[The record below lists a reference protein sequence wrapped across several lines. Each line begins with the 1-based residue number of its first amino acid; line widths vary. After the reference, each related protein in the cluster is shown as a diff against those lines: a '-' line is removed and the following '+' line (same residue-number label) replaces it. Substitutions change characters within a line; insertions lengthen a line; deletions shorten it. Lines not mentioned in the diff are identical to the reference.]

1 MAHGGRLEDYTAMR
15 LSRRTNTTTVTRVLI
30 GDRTSR
36 LIRAASRCIVG
47 LIVLAGL
54 LLVGCA
60 SESKSDKTVAL
71 DEPRAANGVI
81 VETDEPVDLEKMA
94 DALDAIDLE
103 SWPAIVAPASDPNG
117 EAEENGSAPP
127 KIDVADA
134 VSMTAGKATPAKST
148 ASIVLPKL
156 SKTEIV
162 ELSRFLGAHLTAE
175 QGYSVAA
182 AAVGDALPVP
192 PVDAIGDRIV
202 SRPGEGG
209 THILRFGY
217 RRFVSQP
224 PQLWV
229 LGVIVGADGSLSANP
244 DLALVEPEVTKI
256 IASMNEVRAGLTVRD
271 LEPKLIQLSY
281 TDSKAA
287 LSMLKGLGV
296 TTINTPAEIPPKIEF
311 AKLPYVVN
319 IADPDKGYT
328 GLVGKDTKSGKGK
341 LSLTPGVASEMS
353 DNAIASP
360 MTQLMVLFHPAHP
373 EQFSEVRRLLDT
385 FIDRPARQIFIECMV
400 LEISQEGLRDLGV
413 NWALNSNASP
423 LNLQLL
429 GGSSSAGGNEDTLT
443 LGIPDTSL
451 LNEVFEG
458 QFKWD
463 WDVTVRALIRTGKAE
478 ILSRPSVLTLNN
490 RQSTIRVGE
499 DIPIASSLQ
508 GSYGGKVSFNFEYLP
523 VGILLN
529 IRPRINESGAEV
541 SMLIDTIVSARVPG
555 EDLELKDPGSQVV
568 LASAPRVSTRR
579 VQTYGRIANNTPL
592 IIGGLVAR
600 EQTLTKDKIPFL
612 GDLPLIGVAFR
623 SEKRDNMKREVIIVL
638 TPHVLPSKKE
648 LRRSLPKDDDLFD
661 SFGND
666 LFRDSY
672 RIRSEDVF
680 DLTFLLENR
689 RIASYRE
696 KARQVAQRDFRLGEQ
711 EPFRSF
717 VRDSVP
723 GESIL
728 VSRMIY
734 EVIKRL
740 AIADM
745 IQQSRI
751 IYFESQQV
759 GGYDVKFLE
768 ALLEGDKKGH
778 MRDFGDKAL
787 AISYRYDRHSLEEG
801 RLGSEPVPQIKLIE
815 CSTREV
821 WATKLWELNQPTPDG
836 HDRHTIL
843 IQNESD
849 VLRLRRAL
857 ALKRIADLNG
867 GLAQMRLM
875 NFSVGK
881 VLLMPELKQD
891 QIHVMDADTARFFFH
906 TEHYYAASLSEIET
920 QLKQLDKMLHQPEIS
935 ILLDA
940 PSSEAPAAGQ

>member
-1 MAHGGRLEDYTAMR
+1 ML
-15 LSRRTNTTTVTRVLI
+15 
-30 GDRTSR
+30 
-36 LIRAASRCIVG
+36 AALLCI
-47 LIVLAGL
+47 
-54 LLVGCA
+54 GCA
-60 SESKSDKTVAL
+60 SKSKTERTVSM

-81 VETDEPVDLEKMA
+81 VETDDPVDLEKMA
-94 DALDAIDLE
+94 DALDAIEL
-103 SWPAIVAPASDPNG
+103 
-117 EAEENGSAPP
+117 NGSEDSAETSATETVGEEDAAPP
-127 KIDVADA
+127 KISAA
-134 VSMTAGKATPAKST
+134 EAAEMAAGKGVPPKST
-148 ASIVLPKL
+148 KVISLPKL
-156 SKTEIV
+156 SLTEIKDLGKRI
-162 ELSRFLGAHLTAE
+162 ELDLESELGYTFTA
-175 QGYSVAA
+175 SALA
-182 AAVGDALPVP
+182 DALPAP
-192 PVDAIGDRIV
+192 PKGTIGDWIA
-202 SRPGEGG
+202 SKPSDGG
-209 THILRFGY
+209 VQVLRFGY
-217 RRFVSQP
+217 QHFVSQP
-224 PQLWV
+224 PQFWV
-229 LGVIVGADGSLSANP
+229 MGVVIAADGALSLNP
-244 DLALVEPEVTKI
+244 DLAAVEPAVTKI
-256 IASMNEVRAGLTVRD
+256 VASMKEMRANLTVRD

-281 TDSKAA
+281 TDAAAA
-287 LSMLKGLGV
+287 LSMLKGMGI
-296 TTINTPAEIPPKIEF
+296 TTMNTTAEIPAKIEF
-311 AKLPYVVN
+311 PKLPYVVN
-319 IADPDKGYT
+319 IKDPDGKYT
-328 GLVGKDTKSGKGK
+328 GLVGGGAKTNVGNFK
-341 LSLTPGVASEMS
+341 LSLSPGVASSMQ

-360 MTQLMVLFHPAHP
+360 TNQLLVLFHPAHP
-373 EQFSEVRRLLDT
+373 EQFSDVRRILDML
-385 FIDRPARQIFIECMV
+385 IDRPARQIFIECMV

-423 LNLQLL
+423 LNLQLE

-443 LGIPDTSL
+443 IGIPDTSL

-499 DIPIASSLQ
+499 DIPIASSFQ
-508 GSYGGKVSFNFEYLP
+508 GTQASKISFSFQYLP
-523 VGILLN
+523 TGILLN
-529 IRPRINESGAEV
+529 IRPRISESGDEV

-555 EDLELKDPGSQVV
+555 EDLELRDPSNSVV

-600 EQTLTKDKIPFL
+600 EQTLTKDKVPLL
-612 GDLPLIGVAFR
+612 GDLPLIGMAFR
-623 SEKRDNMKREVIIVL
+623 SEKRDNLKREVIIVL
-638 TPHVLPSKKE
+638 TPHVLPSREE
-648 LRRSLPKDDDLFD
+648 LRRSLPKDDDQFD
-661 SFGND
+661 NFGNE

-672 RIRSEDVF
+672 RIRNEDVF
-680 DLTFLLENR
+680 DLSFLLENR

-696 KARQVAQRDFRLGEQ
+696 RARQVAQKDFRLGEQ

-717 VRDSVP
+717 VRDNVP

-740 AIADM
+740 AVADI

-759 GGYDVKFLE
+759 GGYNVKFLE
-768 ALLEGDKKGH
+768 GLVEGDKKGQ

-787 AISYRYDRHSLEEG
+787 AITYHYDRDSLEEG
-801 RLGSEPVPQIKLIE
+801 RLGSEPVPDIRLID
-815 CSTREV
+815 CPSREV
-821 WATKLWELNQPTPDG
+821 WGTKLWELNQPTPDG
-836 HDRHTIL
+836 RDRHTIL
-843 IQNESD
+843 IQTESD

-867 GLAQMRLM
+867 GIAQMRLA

-881 VLLMPELKQD
+881 VLLMPELKND

-906 TEHYYAASLSEIET
+906 TEHYYAATLSEIET
-920 QLKQLDKMLHQPEIS
+920 QLKELDKLLRQPGID

-940 PSSEAPAAGQ
+940 PEPKVTSADEAQ